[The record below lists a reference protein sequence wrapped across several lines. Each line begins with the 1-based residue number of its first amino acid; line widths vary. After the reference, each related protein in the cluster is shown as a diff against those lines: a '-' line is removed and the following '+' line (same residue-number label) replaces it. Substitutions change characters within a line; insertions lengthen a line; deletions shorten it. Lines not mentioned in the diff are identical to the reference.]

1 MEVYRY
7 CNPSLLSFDRCERMK
22 EAKKKRRC
30 KDDKLHRSSVTNLS
44 LSVIEEEMSSLP
56 TTPNTIT
63 SPLLSTTTAT
73 PIPAPVA
80 SAEKTHGI
88 AIDEPSVAHQAILF
102 ILDVLIRNNQAM
114 PIVKLYDSFADR
126 TFTPQ
131 MLRAVGGNE
140 QGLQQFL
147 LRYPSLFTVNNDT
160 VSANSATPVRTLNS
174 SSKTHHS
181 RPKPTASP
189 VSSNE
194 ASENDLMTTSI
205 NNNNNN
211 INNETVWDA
220 KTMRE
225 IEQEAINFFK
235 KQLSKREEEW
245 LPIVSVAGHASQ
257 ASADVRK
264 YVGPQNEF
272 KVFLSRYPTIF
283 AVRDDFCGLRGK
295 ADLPGIPFPPPS
307 PPPKRRV
314 TSTSST
320 GTSLMLTRST
330 SFKSGTRTMLGGNSM
345 PSTPT
350 SVNNSS
356 ILLSSASSIS
366 RPPMQRL
373 TPNEVKA
380 VHYVMRLLH
389 KNGRVL
395 LQSVPNLVARA
406 PDYLIQFIGFARDD
420 IISFFKR
427 HNAVFQLHTDGT
439 VSVKSDAIRVLLNK
453 SDANNNIN
461 NNNNNN
467 NNNTNSLQASSL
479 SSLQLSQQ
487 SSNSISASG
496 VVIRIF
502 PKYGILNM
510 DNNEQVFFDIQ
521 SCHFETFND
530 LTCVLNPGD
539 SMNFTAILGPKEGS
553 TKWKSLK
560 TWPRQN
566 TRPAIVHSA
575 STNNLSSIT
584 SANGGYISPPLF
596 ENYANSSNG
605 FGSIDQDL
613 NIYQIGNDLNGSG
626 FDESSDNNGGQLSP
640 LSLVNSSNSNRHSRA
655 GLPPVNEEQCPLPKM
670 AGGLDAEVLRRNLQ
684 QVIQRT
690 NTISLREQADES
702 GRYVSQGCQTTST
715 GEILATNIHIE

>member
-1 MEVYRY
+1 MR
-7 CNPSLLSFDRCERMK
+7 K
-22 EAKKKRRC
+22 EK
-30 KDDKLHRSSVTNLS
+30 
-44 LSVIEEEMSSLP
+44 EEEMSSLP
-56 TTPNTIT
+56 TTPNTAT
-63 SPLLSTTTAT
+63 SPPLSMTTTTTT
-73 PIPAPVA
+73 PISASVA

-174 SSKTHHS
+174 SSKTHHN
-181 RPKPTASP
+181 RPKLSTSP
-189 VSSNE
+189 ASSNE
-194 ASENDLMTTSI
+194 ASENDFITTST
-205 NNNNNN
+205 NNNNNATN
-211 INNETVWDA
+211 NNETVWDA

-272 KVFLSRYPTIF
+272 KIFLLRYPTIF
-283 AVRDDFCGLRGK
+283 IVRDEFCGLKGK
-295 ADLPGIPFPPPS
+295 ADLPGILFPPPS

-314 TSTSST
+314 TLLTTSGNNS
-320 GTSLMLTRST
+320 MLTRST
-330 SFKSGTRTMLGGNSM
+330 SFKSGTRTLLGGNSM

-350 SVNNSS
+350 SGTNSTILTSS
-356 ILLSSASSIS
+356 ITRNSN
-366 RPPMQRL
+366 QRL

-395 LQSVPNLVARA
+395 LQSVPSLIARA
-406 PDYLIQFIGFARDD
+406 PDYLTQIIGFTRDD
-420 IISFFKR
+420 LILFFKR

-439 VSVKSDAIRVLLNK
+439 VSVKPDAVRALLNK
-453 SDANNNIN
+453 NDTMNTN

-467 NNNTNSLQASSL
+467 NLQTSS
-479 SSLQLSQQ
+479 STQLSQQ
-487 SSNSISASG
+487 STNAINASG

-530 LTCVLNPGD
+530 LTCVVNPGD
-539 SMNFTAILGPKEGS
+539 TMNFTAILGPKEGS

-560 TWPRQN
+560 TCPRQN
-566 TRPAIVHSA
+566 VRPTIVHSA
-575 STNNLSSIT
+575 STNNISSIT
-584 SANGGYISPPLF
+584 SANGGYISPPSF
-596 ENYANSSNG
+596 ENYTNSSNG
-605 FGSIDQDL
+605 YATIDQDL
-613 NIYQIGNDLNGSG
+613 NIYQIGSDMNNSG
-626 FDESSDNNGGQLSP
+626 FDESIDNNGGQLSP
-640 LSLVNSSNSNRHSRA
+640 ISLVNSINSNRHSRIS
-655 GLPPVNEEQCPLPKM
+655 LPPVNEEQCPLPKM
-670 AGGLDAEVLRRNLQ
+670 VGGLDAEVLRRNLQ
-684 QVIQRT
+684 EVIQRK
-690 NTISLREQADES
+690 NTISLREQFDDA

>member
-1 MEVYRY
+1 MFS
-7 CNPSLLSFDRCERMK
+7 P
-22 EAKKKRRC
+22 
-30 KDDKLHRSSVTNLS
+30 
-44 LSVIEEEMSSLP
+44 P
-56 TTPNTIT
+56 TTPNTGMP
-63 SPLLSTTTAT
+63 SPSSTTTT
-73 PIPAPVA
+73 TTTTSIPAPVT

-114 PIVKLYDSFADR
+114 PLVKLYDSFADR

-160 VSANSATPVRTLNS
+160 VSANSATPVRTINS
-174 SSKTHHS
+174 TKSHYNKSKSS
-181 RPKPTASP
+181 AS
-189 VSSNE
+189 SASTSE
-194 ASENDLMTTSI
+194 ASENAGGTDPMTTSI
-205 NNNNNN
+205 SNNNNNN
-211 INNETVWDA
+211 NNETVWDA

-235 KQLSKREEEW
+235 KQLNKREEEW

-272 KVFLSRYPTIF
+272 KLFLSRYPNIF
-283 AVRDDFCGLRGK
+283 VVRDEFCGLKGK
-295 ADLPGIPFPPPS
+295 ADQPGIPFPPPS

-314 TSTSST
+314 ALSNNNLINGN
-320 GTSLMLTRST
+320 GTNLMLTRST
-330 SFKSGTRTMLGGNSM
+330 SFKSGTRPMIGGTNSTINNGSM

-350 SVNNSS
+350 INMSS
-356 ILLSSASSIS
+356 SMILSSSSSVTSASTN
-366 RPPMQRL
+366 RNLNQRL

-389 KNGRVL
+389 KSGRIL
-395 LQSVPNLVARA
+395 LQNVPGLIARA
-406 PDYLIQFIGFARDD
+406 PDHLAQLIGFTRDD
-420 IISFFKR
+420 LITFFKR
-427 HNAVFQLHTDGT
+427 HNAIFQLHTDGT
-439 VSVKSDAIRVLLNK
+439 VSVKSDAVRALLNK
-453 SDANNNIN
+453 TD
-461 NNNNNN
+461 
-467 NNNTNSLQASSL
+467 TLQTSLPSS
-479 SSLQLSQQ
+479 SITQVSQQQQQQQQ
-487 SSNSISASG
+487 SSSSITASG

-539 SMNFTAILGPKEGS
+539 SMNFNAILGPKEGS

-566 TRPAIVHSA
+566 NRPAQLITSPSTSSLSHIVHSP
-575 STNNLSSIT
+575 SNNTLSSIT
-584 SANGGYISPPLF
+584 SGNGGYISPPSYDHYST
-596 ENYANSSNG
+596 NHSHPSNG
-605 FGSIDQDL
+605 YDQDL
-613 NIYQIGNDLNGSG
+613 NAYQMSNDTNGG
-626 FDESSDNNGGQLSP
+626 LDESIDNTNGNQSP
-640 LSLVNSSNSNRHSRA
+640 PMSLVNTTGSNRHSRL
-655 GLPPVNEEQCPLPKM
+655 GLPPLDEEECPLPKM

-684 QVIQRT
+684 QVAQRT
-690 NTISLREQADES
+690 NAISLREQVDDT
-702 GRYVSQGCQTTST
+702 GRFISQGCQTTST

>member
-1 MEVYRY
+1 M
-7 CNPSLLSFDRCERMK
+7 
-22 EAKKKRRC
+22 
-30 KDDKLHRSSVTNLS
+30 
-44 LSVIEEEMSSLP
+44 
-56 TTPNTIT
+56 
-63 SPLLSTTTAT
+63 
-73 PIPAPVA
+73 
-80 SAEKTHGI
+80 
-88 AIDEPSVAHQAILF
+88 AHQAILF

-147 LRYPSLFTVNNDT
+147 LRYPSLFTVNNET

-174 SSKTHHS
+174 SSKSHHS
-181 RPKPTASP
+181 RPKSATSPAS
-189 VSSNE
+189 NTE
-194 ASENDLMTTSI
+194 ASENDSMITSA

-211 INNETVWDA
+211 TTNNNETVWDA

-272 KVFLSRYPTIF
+272 KIFLLRYPHIF
-283 AVRDDFCGLRGK
+283 IVRDDFCGLKGK

-314 TSTSST
+314 TLSNSS
-320 GTSLMLTRST
+320 GTNLMLTRST
-330 SFKSGTRTMLGGNSM
+330 SFKSNNIRPMLGGNSM

-350 SVNNSS
+350 SATNSS
-356 ILLSSASSIS
+356 ILLSSTSSLSTTRNSI
-366 RPPMQRL
+366 QRL

-389 KNGRVL
+389 KNGRIL
-395 LQSVPNLVARA
+395 LQSVPSLIGRA
-406 PDYLIQFIGFARDD
+406 PEHLTQLIGFTRDD
-420 IISFFKR
+420 LILFFKR

-439 VSVKSDAIRVLLNK
+439 VSVKSDAVRTLLNK
-453 SDANNNIN
+453 ND
-461 NNNNNN
+461 
-467 NNNTNSLQASSL
+467 LQIP
-479 SSLQLSQQ
+479 LSQP
-487 SSNSISASG
+487 SLNTITATG
-496 VVIRIF
+496 VVLRIF

-539 SMNFTAILGPKEGS
+539 TLNVNAILGPKEG
-553 TKWKSLK
+553 
-560 TWPRQN
+560 N
-566 TRPAIVHSA
+566 D
-575 STNNLSSIT
+575 
-584 SANGGYISPPLF
+584 F
-596 ENYANSSNG
+596 ERIFFN
-605 FGSIDQDL
+605 Q
-613 NIYQIGNDLNGSG
+613 
-626 FDESSDNNGGQLSP
+626 
-640 LSLVNSSNSNRHSRA
+640 
-655 GLPPVNEEQCPLPKM
+655 
-670 AGGLDAEVLRRNLQ
+670 
-684 QVIQRT
+684 
-690 NTISLREQADES
+690 TIF
-702 GRYVSQGCQTTST
+702 T
-715 GEILATNIHIE
+715 

>member
-1 MEVYRY
+1 M
-7 CNPSLLSFDRCERMK
+7 F
-22 EAKKKRRC
+22 
-30 KDDKLHRSSVTNLS
+30 
-44 LSVIEEEMSSLP
+44 SLP
-56 TTPNTIT
+56 TTSNTGAL
-63 SPLLSTTTAT
+63 SPSSSTTTTTTTTTSA
-73 PIPAPVA
+73 PAPVA

-88 AIDEPSVAHQAILF
+88 TIDEPSVAHQAILF

-160 VSANSATPVRTLNS
+160 VSANSATPVRTVNTSKSHYNKTKS
-174 SSKTHHS
+174 S
-181 RPKPTASP
+181 
-189 VSSNE
+189 VSSASTSE
-194 ASENDLMTTSI
+194 ASEIIGGTETMTTSI
-205 NNNNNN
+205 SN
-211 INNETVWDA
+211 NNETVWDA

-235 KQLSKREEEW
+235 KQLTKREEEW

-272 KVFLSRYPTIF
+272 KVFLSRYPHIF
-283 AVRDDFCGLRGK
+283 VVRDEFCGLKGR

-314 TSTSST
+314 TLSTNNIINSN
-320 GTSLMLTRST
+320 GNNLMLTRST
-330 SFKSGTRTMLGGNSM
+330 SFKSGTRPMINNTNLGINNNSI

-350 SVNNSS
+350 SNINSS
-356 ILLSSASSIS
+356 MSLSSSSS
-366 RPPMQRL
+366 VVSTTRNSTQRL

-380 VHYVMRLLH
+380 VHYVMRSLH
-389 KNGRVL
+389 KNGHIL
-395 LQSVPNLVARA
+395 LQNVPGLIARA
-406 PDYLIQFIGFARDD
+406 PDHLAQLIGYTRDD
-420 IISFFKR
+420 LIGFFKR
-427 HNAVFQLHTDGT
+427 HNAIFQLHTDGT
-439 VSVKSDAIRVLLNK
+439 VSVKSDAVRALLNK
-453 SDANNNIN
+453 TD
-461 NNNNNN
+461 
-467 NNNTNSLQASSL
+467 TLQISPPL
-479 SSLQLSQQ
+479 SSTQVSQSQSQQ
-487 SSNSISASG
+487 QSISITASG

-539 SMNFTAILGPKEGS
+539 SMNFNAILGPKEGS

-566 TRPAIVHSA
+566 NRPAQLLTPLSSSASNSSISHIAHSS

-584 SANGGYISPPLF
+584 SGNSGYISPPSF
-596 ENYANSSNG
+596 DHYSTNQQYQNSHPSNG
-605 FGSIDQDL
+605 YAPIDQDL
-613 NIYQIGNDLNGSG
+613 NAYQMSNDTNGG
-626 FDESSDNNGGQLSP
+626 LDESIDNNINGNQSP
-640 LSLVNSSNSNRHSRA
+640 PMSLVNSTGSNRHSRL
-655 GLPPVNEEQCPLPKM
+655 GLPPLDEEECPLPKM

-684 QVIQRT
+684 KVAQRK
-690 NTISLREQADES
+690 NAISLREQADET

>member
-1 MEVYRY
+1 M
-7 CNPSLLSFDRCERMK
+7 F
-22 EAKKKRRC
+22 
-30 KDDKLHRSSVTNLS
+30 
-44 LSVIEEEMSSLP
+44 SLP
-56 TTPNTIT
+56 TTPNTT
-63 SPLLSTTTAT
+63 VPSLLSSTITTTTTSSSSST
-73 PIPAPVA
+73 PNSVV

-114 PIVKLYDSFADR
+114 PLVKLYDSFADR

-160 VSANSATPVRTLNS
+160 VSANSATPVRTINS
-174 SSKTHHS
+174 TKSHHNKNKSMISS
-181 RPKPTASP
+181 AST
-189 VSSNE
+189 NE
-194 ASENDLMTTSI
+194 ANENISGTETMTTLL
-205 NNNNNN
+205 
-211 INNETVWDA
+211 NNETVWDA

-235 KQLSKREEEW
+235 KQLTKREEEW

-272 KVFLSRYPTIF
+272 KVFLLRYPNIF
-283 AVRDDFCGLRGK
+283 IVRDEFCGLKGK
-295 ADLPGIPFPPPS
+295 ADLPGILFPPPS
-307 PPPKRRV
+307 PPPKRRI
-314 TSTSST
+314 TLSNNNMMNGSGNNS
-320 GTSLMLTRST
+320 MLTRST
-330 SFKSGTRTMLGGNSM
+330 SFKSGTRPIIGSNNTNINNTSM
-345 PSTPT
+345 PNTPT
-350 SVNNSS
+350 NSTNSS
-356 ILLSSASSIS
+356 MLLSSLSTTTTTIPTIT
-366 RPPMQRL
+366 RNTNQRL

-395 LQSVPNLVARA
+395 LQTVPGLIARA
-406 PDYLIQFIGFARDD
+406 PDHLAQLIGFTRDD
-420 IISFFKR
+420 LITFFKR
-427 HNAVFQLHTDGT
+427 HNAIFQLHTDGT
-439 VSVKSDAIRVLLNK
+439 VSVKSEAARALLNK
-453 SDANNNIN
+453 NDNIQ
-461 NNNNNN
+461 
-467 NNNTNSLQASSL
+467 TSSTT
-479 SSLQLSQQ
+479 QLSQTQ
-487 SSNSISASG
+487 QQQQQQQQQQTSITASG

-539 SMNFTAILGPKEGS
+539 SMNFNAILGPKEGS

-566 TRPAIVHSA
+566 NRPAQLITPTSTSNSNSSISHIVHSA
-575 STNNLSSIT
+575 STNNLSSI
-584 SANGGYISPPLF
+584 SSSNGGYISPPSF
-596 ENYANSSNG
+596 DHYSTNHHHQQQQQQNSQPSNG
-605 FGSIDQDL
+605 YAPIDQDL
-613 NIYQIGNDLNGSG
+613 NAYQMSNDTNGG
-626 FDESSDNNGGQLSP
+626 LDESIDNNTNENQSP
-640 LSLVNSSNSNRHSRA
+640 PMSLMNSTGSNRHSRI
-655 GLPPVNEEQCPLPKM
+655 GLPTLDEEQCPLPKM

-684 QVIQRT
+684 KVVQRK
-690 NTISLREQADES
+690 NAISLREQADET

>member
-1 MEVYRY
+1 
-7 CNPSLLSFDRCERMK
+7 
-22 EAKKKRRC
+22 
-30 KDDKLHRSSVTNLS
+30 
-44 LSVIEEEMSSLP
+44 MSSQP
-56 TTPNTIT
+56 TTPNTT
-63 SPLLSTTTAT
+63 TPPLLSTTTT
-73 PIPAPVA
+73 LPVSAPVA

-147 LRYPSLFTVNNDT
+147 LRYPSLFTVNNET
-160 VSANSATPVRTLNS
+160 VSANSATPVRTINPTATNKS
-174 SSKTHHS
+174 HHNRSKT
-181 RPKPTASP
+181 TISP
-189 VSSNE
+189 ASSNE
-194 ASENDLMTTSI
+194 ASENDSTATSS
-205 NNNNNN
+205 NNNNNTN
-211 INNETVWDA
+211 NNTATVNNNSNETIWDA

-235 KQLSKREEEW
+235 KQLTKREEEW

-272 KVFLSRYPTIF
+272 KIFLLRYPHIF
-283 AVRDDFCGLRGK
+283 IVRDDFCGLKGK
-295 ADLPGIPFPPPS
+295 ADILGVPFPPPS

-314 TSTSST
+314 TLTNTPSTN
-320 GTSLMLTRST
+320 LMLTRST
-330 SFKSGTRTMLGGNSM
+330 SFKSTNRPMIGGNSM

-350 SVNNSS
+350 SATNSS
-356 ILLSSASSIS
+356 ILLSSTSSIN
-366 RPPMQRL
+366 RNQTQRL

-389 KNGRVL
+389 KNGHVL
-395 LQSVPNLVARA
+395 LQSVPGLLARA
-406 PDYLIQFIGFARDD
+406 PDHLAQLIGFTRDD
-420 IISFFKR
+420 LIIFFKR

-439 VSVKSDAIRVLLNK
+439 VSVKTDAVRALLNK
-453 SDANNNIN
+453 TDVNTPI
-461 NNNNNN
+461 
-467 NNNTNSLQASSL
+467 TNSLQTSS
-479 SSLQLSQQ
+479 SSTQLAQH
-487 SSNSISASG
+487 SSSTITASG
-496 VVIRIF
+496 IVIRIF
-502 PKYGILNM
+502 PKYGIINM

-521 SCHFETFND
+521 SCHFETFTD

-539 SMNFTAILGPKEGS
+539 TLNFNAILGPKEGS

-560 TWPRQN
+560 TW
-566 TRPAIVHSA
+566 TRPAPRPNIVHSA

-584 SANGGYISPPLF
+584 SSNGGSTSGGYISPPSF
-596 ENYANSSNG
+596 DNYTNSSNG
-605 FGSIDQDL
+605 GYTPMDQEL
-613 NIYQIGNDLNGSG
+613 NAYQIGNDYNGSG
-626 FDESSDNNGGQLSP
+626 YDENLDNNGGQMSP
-640 LSLVNSSNSNRHSRA
+640 ISLVNSTNSNRHSRL
-655 GLPPVNEEQCPLPKM
+655 GLPTLNEEQCPLPKM

-690 NTISLREQADES
+690 NTISLREQVDET
-702 GRYVSQGCQTTST
+702 GRFVSQGCQTTST